1 MSDGTASAVK
11 RKGVM
16 KKHPLLLFFI
26 ITFAITWGLGA
37 LIMIFP
43 AQFEAAFGEL
53 DLNKPSYK
61 AIWHLAVYGPAIS
74 AFVVI
79 ALIHG
84 VAGVKA
90 YLRRFLHWR
99 AGAGWYAFV
108 LVGVPGV
115 HICGRLIF
123 SALGGTPPPYEF
135 DPWYMMIPMSLLGL
149 LNDPGP
155 VEELGWRGF
164 ALPLLQKKFSALSA
178 SIILGFI
185 WGIWH
190 LPAFYISATPQS
202 TFSLPFFILGTV
214 SNAIIMTALYNGT
227 RGCIPL
233 AFLFHWQINNAF
245 GFSIFPE
252 GEWISFVSFAAVAL
266 IFIVILGPRNLG
278 RAKCTE
284 VVSLE
289 TEGEAGL

>member
-1 MSDGTASAVK
+1 MSDNSIPAPGRKSVVK
-11 RKGVM
+11 KR
-16 KKHPLLLFFI
+16 PLLLFFI

-61 AIWHLAVYGPAIS
+61 VIWHLAVYGPAIS

-79 ALIHG
+79 SLIHG

-90 YLRRFLHWR
+90 YLRRLLHWR
-99 AGAGWYAFV
+99 ASAGWYLLV
-108 LVGVPGV
+108 LVGVPAV

-123 SALGGTPPPYEF
+123 GAISGTPPPYEF
-135 DPWYMMIPMSLLGL
+135 DPWYMMIPMSLLAL
-149 LNDPGP
+149 VNDPGP
-155 VEELGWRGF
+155 MEELGWRGF
-164 ALPLLQKKFSALSA
+164 ALPLLQRKFNALGA
-178 SIILGFI
+178 SVILGFI

-202 TFSLPFFILGTV
+202 AFSLPFFILGTI
-214 SNAIIMTALYNGT
+214 SNAIIMTAIYNGT
-227 RGCIPL
+227 RGSIPL

-252 GEWISFVSFAAVAL
+252 GEWISFISFAVVAL
-266 IFIVILGPRNLG
+266 AIVIIFGPRNLG
-278 RAKCTE
+278 RAKYTE
-284 VVSLE
+284 VVPIE
-289 TEGEAGL
+289 TGGEGS